1 MMKELYLSPE
11 VELDEFDKKDII
23 VTSPPNEGEPAVAND
38 NVPGKEW
45 TGNA

>member
-1 MMKELYLSPE
+1 MKELYLSPE

-23 VTSPPNEGEPAVAND
+23 VTSPPNEGEPVIANED
-38 NVPGKEW
+38 QSEKVW

>member
-23 VTSPPNEGEPAVAND
+23 VTSPNEGEPVVAND
-38 NVPGKEW
+38 SEPGKEW

>member
-23 VTSPPNEGEPAVAND
+23 VTSPPNDGEPVIANED
-38 NVPGKEW
+38 VPGQGW
-45 TGNA
+45 TDNA

>member
-11 VELDEFDKKDII
+11 VEFNEFDIKDVI
-23 VTSPPNEGEPAVAND
+23 TASRNEGEPVIAND
-38 NVPGKEW
+38 DEPGKEW

>member
-11 VELDEFDKKDII
+11 VEFKEFDIEDVI
-23 VTSPPNEGEPAVAND
+23 TGSPNNGDPVVAND
-38 NVPGKEW
+38 SEPGKEW